1 MNAPHNPNLANA
13 LQKASDALGQAAAAL
28 RSQAPAVEPS
38 RPGGST
44 PANLLTSRQLGAIH
58 AIGRRAGLSRDDLA
72 HLVVDVTGKGDLT
85 QLSRAEASQVIDRLN
100 EMAA

>member
-1 MNAPHNPNLANA
+1 MNAPNTQHLASA

-28 RSQAPAVEPS
+28 RGEPSAEPPQRSSAPAE
-38 RPGGST
+38 
-44 PANLLTSRQLGAIH
+44 LLTGRQLGAIH

-72 HLVVDVTGKGDLT
+72 HLVVDLTGKSDLT
-85 QLSRAEASQVIDRLN
+85 RLSKAEASTVIDRLN